1 MWQKYVWCCWNCAHL
16 NIWHS
21 CQCEWGQF
29 QNNVLTIHL
38 NRLFHSLLFTF
49 LFILKLWTAL
59 YFVLLPS
66 WRWCWRR
73 IRTKTGLRFKWRNSV
88 SSTMEVLRSSVSSG
102 LHHHYRRRR
111 TAACDQRVTWQQQKK
126 NMRLFIFVRWVKTLQ
141 TIMEFE
147 MLDLKMF
154 IQRTKSFWGS
164 VLQQVLKQVARSLKN
179 KFMGCALE
187 LGNGRVEQSKIE
199 LNWTYSE
206 SLLVKQNSN

>member
-1 MWQKYVWCCWNCAHL
+1 MCGVAGTVHTWTFGTAVNVNEANFRTMCWQ
-16 NIWHS
+16 
-21 CQCEWGQF
+21 
-29 QNNVLTIHL
+29 
-38 NRLFHSLLFTF
+38 FTWTDCSIAYCLHF
-49 LFILKLWTAL
+49 LFILKMWTAL

-73 IRTKTGLRFKWRNSV
+73 IRTKTGSRFKWRNSV

-154 IQRTKSFWGS
+154 I
-164 VLQQVLKQVARSLKN
+164 
-179 KFMGCALE
+179 
-187 LGNGRVEQSKIE
+187 
-199 LNWTYSE
+199 
-206 SLLVKQNSN
+206 